1 MKNVTDN
8 MTTATNDADIRR
20 DNRRALPKYLLILLC
35 SAVAGGAASF
45 TISSTFHFG
54 LDGTAEGAA
63 AALAQALEVCAVW
76 GIPVGGAV
84 LLGAAWYLYFSARRR
99 VKAWDGEDEDAAE
112 TAEQQL
118 NWALLWG
125 NVQMILSFF
134 FLSASV
140 PAPAK
145 ESLICLAAFIV
156 SLALIALLQQ
166 RVVDLERRLNP
177 EKQGSIYDLHFQ
189 KKWMGSC
196 DEAEQRQ
203 MGQAAMRAF
212 RTVNTVCP
220 FIWCVLMMLDFVF
233 HFGALPAFTVLLT
246 WGVLNGSYML
256 EAIRLSRR

>member
-8 MTTATNDADIRR
+8 MTTAANDADIRR

-35 SAVAGGAASF
+35 SAVAGGVMGFSIF
-45 TISSTFHFG
+45 YFG

-112 TAEQQL
+112 AAEQQL

-134 FLSASV
+134 FLSLLV

-145 ESLICLAAFIV
+145 ETLICLGAFIV
-156 SLALIALLQQ
+156 SEA
-166 RVVDLERRLNP
+166 RRL
-177 EKQGSIYDLHFQ
+177 
-189 KKWMGSC
+189 
-196 DEAEQRQ
+196 
-203 MGQAAMRAF
+203 
-212 RTVNTVCP
+212 
-220 FIWCVLMMLDFVF
+220 
-233 HFGALPAFTVLLT
+233 LL
-246 WGVLNGSYML
+246 
-256 EAIRLSRR
+256 R